1 MCGINGIISREK
13 IEPQVVQSMTQ
24 SLHHRGPDN
33 QNIFFS
39 SFGNAAL
46 GHTRL
51 SIIDLSEQGHQPMY
65 SADGRY
71 VIVFNGEVYNFKKIK
86 REIEQ
91 ANPQVSFRSNSD
103 TEIIVHAFDRWGIE
117 MVKRLEGMFAIAIY
131 DNSQQKLF
139 LFRDRMGKKP
149 IFYFCNHTHFVF
161 ASEIKSLLRHPVVR
175 RSMEIDNQAIHEFLH
190 LGYIAEP
197 KTIYRSIRKFPAGHV
212 GEVWS
217 NLTFKI
223 YPFWVLESQIDTSK
237 KAFPKSDE
245 FFKSTLNEK
254 LHEAV
259 TCRLISDVPLGAFL
273 SGGTD
278 SSLISAIASKYMN
291 KPLKT
296 FTIGFKESKFDEH
309 HFASQVAKHLKTDHH
324 EYILSESE
332 AAGML
337 HSYLDHLDEPFA
349 DTSTIPTI
357 LVSKMARKE
366 VTVALT
372 GDGGD
377 ELFLGYGTY
386 SWARRLS
393 SPLVKAVQTP
403 LAAVLKTLGDNKYKR
418 ISHVLERV
426 DPDLLRSHV
435 FSQEQYFFSDSEIRH
450 QLLKHP
456 IEYDTFRYNDFNF
469 ANHPLSQE
477 ELQSIFDL
485 KYYLKDDLLIKID
498 RSSMLQSLEC
508 RCPLLDTDIIQFVL
522 NAPMHIKKRN
532 GVNKWILKE
541 ILKEYLPDKLIYRSK
556 WGFSIPLSQWLKN
569 DLNYLMKYLDE
580 EELHETGLFKP
591 DFVRDLVKRFN
602 NGEDYLFNRIWTLI
616 IIQRFLKNQLIK

>member
-1 MCGINGIISREK
+1 MCGINGVFSREK
-13 IEPQVVQSMTQ
+13 IEPQVILAMTQ
-24 SLHHRGPDN
+24 ALHHRGPDY
-33 QNIFFS
+33 QNTFTS
-39 SFGNAAL
+39 ATGNAAL

-51 SIIDLSEQGHQPMY
+51 SIIDLSPLGHQPMY
-65 SADGRY
+65 SSEGRY
-71 VIVFNGEVYNFKKIK
+71 VIVFNGEIYNFKKIR

-91 ANPQVSFRSNSD
+91 GNPQVSFRSSSD
-103 TEIIVHAFDRWGIE
+103 TEIILHAFHQWGTD

-131 DNSQQKLF
+131 DNAEQKLF

-149 IFYFCNHTHFVF
+149 IFYFCNHTHFIF
-161 ASEIKSLLRHPVVR
+161 ASEIKSLLHHPAVQP
-175 RSMEIDNQAIHEFLH
+175 SKEIDKQAIHEFLH

-212 GEVWS
+212 GEICS
-217 NLTFKI
+217 NLSFKI
-223 YPFWVLESQIDTSK
+223 YPFWVLEDQIENSK
-237 KAFPKSDE
+237 KEASRSDE
-245 FFKSTLNEK
+245 FLKNSLNEK

-259 TCRLISDVPLGAFL
+259 KRRLISDVPLGAFL

-278 SSLISAIASKYMN
+278 SSLVSAIASRYMSE
-291 KPLKT
+291 PLKT
-296 FTIGFKESKFDEH
+296 FTIGFRESKFDEH

-386 SWARRLS
+386 SWANRLAN
-393 SPLVKAVQTP
+393 PLVKLIQSP
-403 LAAVLKTLGDNKYKR
+403 LATVLNKLGDNKYKR

-426 DPDLLRSHV
+426 DKDLRRSHI

-450 QLLKHP
+450 QLLVHP
-456 IEYDTFRYNDFNF
+456 IEYDTFRYNDFKF
-469 ANHPLSQE
+469 IDRSLSEE

-485 KYYLKDDLLIKID
+485 KYYLKDDLLVKID

-508 RCPLLDTDIIQFVL
+508 RCPLLDTEVIHFVL
-522 NAPMHIKKRN
+522 NAPMQIKKRN

-541 ILKEYLPDKLIYRSK
+541 ILKEYLPNDLIYRTK

-569 DLNYLMKYLDE
+569 ELNYLMKYLDE
-580 EELHETGLFKP
+580 EELEKTGLFNP
-591 DFVRDLVKRFN
+591 RFVRDLVTRFN
-602 NGEDYLFNRIWTLI
+602 NGEDYLYNRIWTLI
-616 IIQRFLKNQLIK
+616 IIQRFLKSQGIK

>member
-1 MCGINGIISREK
+1 MCGISGILGREK
-13 IEPQVVQSMTQ
+13 IEPPIVQSMTQ
-24 SLHHRGPDN
+24 ALRHRGPDY
-33 QNIFFS
+33 QNTFLAPS
-39 SFGNAAL
+39 GKAAL

-51 SIIDLSEQGHQPMY
+51 SVIDLSPLANQPMY
-65 SADGRY
+65 STDGRY
-71 VIVFNGEVYNFKKIK
+71 VIVFNGEIYNFKNIK
-86 REIEQ
+86 REIELD
-91 ANPQVSFRSNSD
+91 NPQISFRSNSD
-103 TEIIVHAFDRWGIE
+103 TEIILHAFHRWGVE

-161 ASEIKSLLRHPVVR
+161 ASEIKSLLHHPVVR
-175 RSMEIDNQAIHEFLH
+175 QSREIDKQAIHEFLH

-217 NLTFKI
+217 NLSFKI
-223 YPFWVLESQIDTSK
+223 YPFWVIEDQLEAT
-237 KAFPKSDE
+237 PKNPPRDDE
-245 FFKSTLNEK
+245 FFKHHLSQK

-259 TCRLISDVPLGAFL
+259 KRRLISDVPLGAFL

-278 SSLISAIASKYMN
+278 SSLISAIASRYISG
-291 KPLKT
+291 PLKT

-332 AAGML
+332 AAGMV

-393 SPLVKAVQTP
+393 NPLVKLIQSP
-403 LAAVLKTLGDNKYKR
+403 LATALKTVGDNKYKR
-418 ISHVLERV
+418 ISHVLEPV
-426 DPDLLRSHV
+426 GKDLLRSHI
-435 FSQEQYFFSDSEIRH
+435 FSQEQYFFSDSEIRY
-450 QLLKHP
+450 QLLEHP
-456 IEYDTFRYNDFNF
+456 IEYNTFRYSDSKF
-469 ANHPLSQE
+469 ADHSQSEE

-485 KYYLKDDLLIKID
+485 KYYLKDDLLVKID

-508 RCPLLDTDIIQFVL
+508 RCPLLDTDIIHYVL
-522 NAPMHIKKRN
+522 NAPLSIKRRN
-532 GVNKWILKE
+532 GTNKWILKE
-541 ILKEYLPDKLIYRSK
+541 ILKDYLPDELIYRPK

-569 DLNYLMKYLDE
+569 ELNYLMKYLDD
-580 EELHETGLFKP
+580 EELRQTGLFKP
-591 DFVRDLVKRFN
+591 DFVKSLVKRFN
-602 NGEDYLFNRIWTLI
+602 NGEDYLYNRIWVLI
-616 IIQRFLKNQLIK
+616 TIQRFLKTQFVK

>member
-1 MCGINGIISREK
+1 MCGINGVFSRER
-13 IEPQVVQSMTQ
+13 IEPQVIQAMTEA
-24 SLHHRGPDN
+24 LHHRGPDY
-33 QNIFFS
+33 QNTFFS
-39 SFGNAAL
+39 PSGNVAL

-51 SIIDLSEQGHQPMY
+51 SIIDLSELAHQPMH

-71 VIVFNGEVYNFKKIK
+71 VIVFNGEIYNFKDIR

-91 ANPQVSFRSNSD
+91 DNSQVCFRSSSD
-103 TEIIVHAFDRWGIE
+103 TEIILHAFNRWGID
-117 MVKRLEGMFAIAIY
+117 MVKRLEGMFAIAIW
-131 DNSQQKLF
+131 DNSEQKLF

-161 ASEIKSLLRHPVVR
+161 ASEIKSLLHHPAV
-175 RSMEIDNQAIHEFLH
+175 SQSKEIDKQAIHEFLH

-212 GEVWS
+212 GEIWS
-217 NLTFKI
+217 NMSFKI
-223 YPFWVLESQIDTSK
+223 YPFWILEDQIETSRNEL
-237 KAFPKSDE
+237 PKNDE
-245 FFKSTLNEK
+245 FFKSNLNRK

-259 TCRLISDVPLGAFL
+259 KRRLISDVPLGAFL

-278 SSLISAIASKYMN
+278 SSLVSAIASRYMSE
-291 KPLKT
+291 PLKT

-386 SWARRLS
+386 SWAHRLANPLVRLIQ
-393 SPLVKAVQTP
+393 SPLATALNK
-403 LAAVLKTLGDNKYKR
+403 LGDNKYKR

-426 DPDLLRSHV
+426 DKDLLRSHI

-450 QLLKHP
+450 QLLVDP
-456 IEYDTFRYNDFNF
+456 IGYDTFRYNDCDFGD
-469 ANHPLSQE
+469 HYLSEE

-485 KYYLKDDLLIKID
+485 NHYLKDDLLVKID

-508 RCPLLDTDIIQFVL
+508 RCPLLDTDIIRFVL
-522 NAPMHIKKRN
+522 NAPLQIKKRN

-541 ILKEYLPDKLIYRSK
+541 ILKEYLPDTLIYRAK
-556 WGFSIPLSQWLKN
+556 WGFSIPLSQWLRN
-569 DLNYLMKYLDE
+569 ELSYLMRYLDE
-580 EELHETGLFKP
+580 EALQETGLFNL

-602 NGEDYLFNRIWTLI
+602 HGEDYLYNRIWALI
-616 IIQRFLKNQLIK
+616 IVQRFLKNQVVK